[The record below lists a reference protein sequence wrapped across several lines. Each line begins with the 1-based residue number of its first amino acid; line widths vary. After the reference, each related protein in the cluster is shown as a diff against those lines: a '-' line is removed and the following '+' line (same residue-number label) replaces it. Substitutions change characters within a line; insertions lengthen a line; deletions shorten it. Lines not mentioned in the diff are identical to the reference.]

1 MTRDFVIDRRAA
13 GELLSTLLGHVRRNR
28 GSGTYGAYVP
38 DPLCGWE
45 PSLPLRL
52 AGAVAEAETLVRLT
66 DATGSAEDPSAAEWL
81 LVRAESVASSRIE
94 GVFPSLRRVA
104 RAEARQAGLNPSDK
118 MAVGNVTVTA
128 QALTSGAQA
137 RPVTVDDLCGLHR
150 SLMDHSPYPESGGL
164 IRERQNWIGPEF
176 STPLG
181 EC

>member
-1 MTRDFVIDRRAA
+1 MGRYEKRRW
-13 GELLSTLLGHVRRNR
+13 LSDETGNYPLGHVRRNR